1 VNDLAVATK
10 TPSPAPDDP
19 PHGSLLRAEVHR
31 FRSRRFIQVVL
42 ALALLGYALVI
53 SLASATGFGK
63 TTPEQLAAA
72 ERNVAEIVE
81 EQNRFREQCL
91 EDPQRFAGP
100 GAPPDLPPELLCGPP
115 NTAENFPIE
124 QFLDKQP
131 FVLADGLPAGGIAV
145 AFASAA
151 LAFLL
156 GATYVGAEWSSRSMV
171 ALLFWEP
178 RRFKVM
184 RVKLAVLMGAA
195 ALLALVGQALWWG
208 TALVM
213 ARYLGRTGE
222 LPEDFYADLL
232 GQQGRS
238 VLLVVFTSLLGFG
251 LSNLVRNTGAAL
263 GVGFVYF
270 AIVENAIRIV
280 RPRWQEWLLTDNAAA
295 LVLTGGQRIFIFGEG
310 FVDEQ
315 GAFVDSGREVL
326 LTNVHGGLVLG
337 IATAVLVG
345 LGVVLF
351 ARRDLH

>member
-1 VNDLAVATK
+1 VTDLAAATM

-42 ALALLGYALVI
+42 ALALVGYALVI
-53 SLASATGFGK
+53 TLASATGFGK

-91 EDPQRFAGP
+91 GDANRPV
-100 GAPPDLPPELLCGPP
+100 DIPPELVCGPP
-115 NTAENFPIE
+115 NTAESFPVE
-124 QFLDKQP
+124 QFLDKVP
-131 FVLADGLPAGGIAV
+131 FVLADNLPDGGIAV
-145 AFASAA
+145 AVASAA

-178 RRFKVM
+178 RRFKVR
-184 RVKLAVLMGAA
+184 RVKLGVLIGAA
-195 ALLALVGQALWWG
+195 AMLAVFGQALWWG

-213 ARYLGRTGE
+213 TRYLGRTGS
-222 LPEDFYADLL
+222 LPADFYADLL
-232 GQQGRS
+232 AQQGRS
-238 VLLVVFTSLLGFG
+238 VLLVVFAALLGFG
-251 LSNLVRNTGAAL
+251 VSNLIRNTGAAL

-270 AIVENAIRIV
+270 AVVENAIRVV

-295 LVLTGGQRIFIFGEG
+295 LVLTGGHRIFIFGEG

-315 GAFVDSGREVL
+315 GAFVESGREVL
-326 LTNVHGGLVLG
+326 LTNLHGGLVLG
-337 IATAVLVG
+337 VATAVLVA

-351 ARRDLH
+351 QRRDLH

>member
-1 VNDLAVATK
+1 MTDLATAPAATAPVA
-10 TPSPAPDDP
+10 DRP
-19 PHGSLLRAEVHR
+19 PRGSLLRAEIRR

-42 ALALLGYALVI
+42 VLALLGYALVI
-53 SLASATGFGK
+53 ALASATGFGK

-91 EDPQRFAGP
+91 RDASRPA
-100 GAPPDLPPELLCGPP
+100 DVPPELFCGPP
-115 NTAENFPIE
+115 NTAESFPVE

-131 FVLADGLPAGGIAV
+131 FVLADALPAGGIAV
-145 AFASAA
+145 AVASAA
-151 LAFLL
+151 LAFVL

-184 RVKLAVLMGAA
+184 RVKLGVLIGAA
-195 ALLALVGQALWWG
+195 ALLAVAGQALWWG

-213 ARYLGRTGE
+213 ARYLGRTGA
-222 LPEDFYADLL
+222 LPDDFYADLL
-232 GQQGRS
+232 GQQGRA
-238 VLLVVFTSLLGFG
+238 VLLVVVAALLGFG

-270 AIVENAIRIV
+270 AIVETAIRGV
-280 RPRWQEWLLTDNAAA
+280 RPRWQEWLLTDNMVA
-295 LVLTGGQRIFIFGEG
+295 LVLNGGNRIFIFGEG

-315 GAFVDSGREVL
+315 GNFVDSGREVL
-326 LTNVHGGLVLG
+326 LTNLHGALVLG
-337 IATAVLVG
+337 VATAILVAV
-345 LGVVLF
+345 GVVLF
-351 ARRDLH
+351 QRRDLH